1 MKTMRCTSRVRIL
14 LMVAGLLGSL
24 WAPARVAAAPG
35 WAESLDTGV
44 RQAQASGKPLMV
56 VFRCVR

>member
-1 MKTMRCTSRVRIL
+1 MRFTPRVRFL
-14 LMVAGLLGSL
+14 LMMAGLFAGL
-24 WAPARVAAAPG
+24 WSAESAWGAPG
-35 WAESLDTGV
+35 WADSLDAGV